1 MDHPTLTS
9 LSLTHVHYN
18 PHDIF
23 SWISAY
29 LALVPQALIISY
41 VTLIWAT
48 REIEVVI
55 MFAGQLGCE
64 GLNWILKRYFREARP
79 TETIGKGYGMPSSH
93 AQYAFYFAT
102 YLSLFLLFRQTP
114 SPNSHPILLTLLTLL
129 SASAVA
135 YSRIYLTYH
144 TSSQVLVGC
153 AAGAG
158 CALAW
163 FCATAMARRMGVVE
177 GVLEG
182 EVMRWLKMRD
192 LVVEESLEEAGWE
205 RWENRRRWENS
216 RRGKMG
222 KRKEEIV
229 GGGGGVGGG
238 NGSGGGKEK
247 KKRR

>member
-1 MDHPTLTS
+1 
-9 LSLTHVHYN
+9 
-18 PHDIF
+18 
-23 SWISAY
+23 
-29 LALVPQALIISY
+29 
-41 VTLIWAT
+41 
-48 REIEVVI
+48 
-55 MFAGQLGCE
+55 
-64 GLNWILKRYFREARP
+64 
-79 TETIGKGYGMPSSH
+79 MPSSH

-102 YLSLFLLFRQTP
+102 YLTLFLLLRQTP
-114 SPNSHPILLTLLTLL
+114 SPNSSPHPILLSLLLLL
-129 SASAVA
+129 SASLVA

-153 AAGAG
+153 TAGAG

-205 RWENRRRWENS
+205 RWENRRR
-216 RRGKMG
+216 RGKMG

-229 GGGGGVGGG
+229 GGGGVGGG

>member
-1 MDHPTLTS
+1 
-9 LSLTHVHYN
+9 
-18 PHDIF
+18 
-23 SWISAY
+23 
-29 LALVPQALIISY
+29 
-41 VTLIWAT
+41 
-48 REIEVVI
+48 
-55 MFAGQLGCE
+55 
-64 GLNWILKRYFREARP
+64 
-79 TETIGKGYGMPSSH
+79 MPSSH

-114 SPNSHPILLTLLTLL
+114 SPNSHPILLTLLILL

-163 FCATAMARRMGVVE
+163 FCATAMARWMGVVE

-205 RWENRRRWENS
+205 RWENRRR
-216 RRGKMG
+216 GKMG

-229 GGGGGVGGG
+229 GGGGVGGG

-247 KKRR
+247 KKKR